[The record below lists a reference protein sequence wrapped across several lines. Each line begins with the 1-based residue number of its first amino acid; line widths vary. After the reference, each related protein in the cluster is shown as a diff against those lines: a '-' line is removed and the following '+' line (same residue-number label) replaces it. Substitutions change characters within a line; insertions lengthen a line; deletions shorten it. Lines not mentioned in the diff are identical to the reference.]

1 MTRRRVGIL
10 GGTFDPIH
18 YGHIGVAEAAEAAL
32 GLSRVYVVTANVPP
46 HRRQPVASPFQ
57 RYAMVVLAVGQRPGW
72 RASDMELRLEG
83 PSYTSDTLERYRQR
97 GYQHAELFFVIGADA
112 FADITTWHDYPHILD
127 AANFAVVSRPGL
139 SVGALRDR
147 LPELAAR
154 MTAPSRTVSDTSDT
168 VIFLIDVPTP
178 DVSGTAIRAR
188 RDAGESIEGLVP
200 PLVQQYI
207 EQHGLYAAKTSGRR
221 AGDTAPPSA
230 AGRLHGQD

>member
-18 YGHIGVAEAAEAAL
+18 HGHIGVAEAAETAL
-32 GLSRVYVVTANVPP
+32 GLSRMYVVTANVPP

-57 RYAMVVLAVGQRPGW
+57 RYAMVVLAIGHRPGW
-72 RASDMELRLEG
+72 RASDLELRLEG
-83 PSYTSDTLERYRQR
+83 PSYTSDTLARYHQR
-97 GYQHAELFFVIGADA
+97 GYEHAELFFVIGADA
-112 FADITTWHDYPHILD
+112 FAEITTWRDYPHILE

-139 SVGALRDR
+139 SVTALADR
-147 LPELAAR
+147 LPALASR
-154 MTAPSRTVSDTSDT
+154 MTTPPSLPGASSPMIV
-168 VIFLIDVPTP
+168 LIDAPTP

-188 RDAGESIEGLVP
+188 RTAGESIEGLVP

-221 AGDTAPPSA
+221 AGDTAPSSA